1 MRLPQESIDL
11 VIDLDGYGSH
21 NRKKRPFFKKDALP
35 TQGTITSTQS
45 APYYY
50 E

>member
-1 MRLPQESIDL
+1 MKLPQESKNL
-11 VIDLDGYGSH
+11 VIDLDGYGSR
-21 NRKKRPFFKKDALP
+21 NRNKRPFFKEDALP
-35 TQGTITSTQS
+35 AQGTITSTQS